1 VEINVLLA
9 GRDCAGRRVGPWRGN
24 SYNATGL
31 FTWGALFVAGKIE
44 GAVVAFGP
52 TGNLVTDI
60 PHDRLKGVPAGDGVK
75 IICDEHETV
84 GIYAADHQEQPS
96 TLMAILGESGFLE
109 LTIVGDSA
117 KMMLGVG
124 LREKVVVKW

>member
-1 VEINVLLA
+1 M
-9 GRDCAGRRVGPWRGN
+9 P
-24 SYNATGL
+24 
-31 FTWGALFVAGKIE
+31 GKIE
-44 GAVVAFGP
+44 GTVVAFGP

-84 GIYAADHQEQPS
+84 GIFPADHPEQPC

-117 KMMLGVG
+117 KIMLGVP